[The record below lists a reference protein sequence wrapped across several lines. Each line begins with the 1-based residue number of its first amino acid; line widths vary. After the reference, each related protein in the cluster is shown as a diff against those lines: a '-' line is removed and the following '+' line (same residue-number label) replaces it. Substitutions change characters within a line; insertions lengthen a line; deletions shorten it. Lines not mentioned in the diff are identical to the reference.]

1 MLFGFAS
8 TILYLYGE
16 KMVKRETGYKKDLFW
31 GNRSLERE

>member
-1 MLFGFAS
+1 MLIGFAN

-16 KMVKRETGYKKDLFW
+16 KMVKREAEYKKDLLW